1 MMIIVRQPDR
11 HEFGIHADRIC
22 IETAGHGR
30 YRLIGADGVVMEV
43 PGGKVEHVRLS
54 AAKPA
59 GKPSSENVRGRIRKA
74 GAFLSGM
81 RGRRR

>member
-1 MMIIVRQPDR
+1 MMIIVRQPDD
-11 HEFGIHADRIC
+11 HEFGVHTDRTC
-22 IETAGHGR
+22 IETGGHGH
-30 YRLIGADGVVMEV
+30 YRFIGADGVFMEV

-59 GKPSSENVRGRIRKA
+59 GKPSSENVRGRMRKA

-81 RGRRR
+81 RGRTR